1 MTASPVGVGVTVPEA
16 PVFTPPETGVGSEV
30 SVSTGVAVSSTVST
44 DATALTPVNVGVTV
58 NVIVAVPDTTTEGKT
73 VAELP
78 LGLPVCIKFVN

>member
-1 MTASPVGVGVTVPEA
+1 MLASSVGAGVAVSEIA
-16 PVFTPPETGVGSEV
+16 VFIPPENGVGSAV
-30 SVSTGVAVSSTVST
+30 SASTGVAASPLVST

-78 LGLPVCIKFVN
+78 LWLPVCIKFVN